1 MTNDQALL
9 LASMLI
15 DAVRKAVANGS
26 DTVDVITGLQ
36 AADDAAREGLERAME
51 DVEALLANA
60 RG

>member
-36 AADDAAREGLERAME
+36 AADDAEREALERAME

>member
-36 AADDAAREGLERAME
+36 AADDAAREELETIIAE
-51 DVEALLANA
+51 IEATIGN